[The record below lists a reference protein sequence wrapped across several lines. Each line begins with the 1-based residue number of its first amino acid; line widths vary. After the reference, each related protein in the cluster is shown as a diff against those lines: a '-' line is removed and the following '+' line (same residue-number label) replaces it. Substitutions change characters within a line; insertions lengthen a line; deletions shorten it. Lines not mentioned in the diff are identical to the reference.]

1 MAGMEACLG
10 WECCWHK
17 KEITPEECPNIAV
30 GEEDLYTAHRRR
42 VVEKCLECPSFRND
56 LAAMQEAGHPLAD
69 VLPLIHAEYLDRK
82 AQLQDMTGFLNSK
95 TREVRFLHEL
105 SLVFQTSMDID
116 EVLSVAMTAITAGK
130 GFGMNRAFLLM
141 ADNERESLKGYLGVG
156 PKNSEEAW
164 RTWGEIDRNNMGLKE
179 MAAHFHR
186 TRLSLEK
193 SKFQDILERLSVPLN
208 DQDHIFNRALRE
220 RKPIL
225 IEDAF
230 HNPLLDYRLTQALG
244 VDSFLVIPL
253 ISRNRRIG
261 VIVADN
267 CITHKPI
274 TLQDMQYMET
284 FAFPVAFALE
294 RASLYERLQEEV
306 DKLTAAN
313 QRLTEQQ
320 ELIVTME
327 KMALVGRITSS
338 IAHSIR
344 NPLLV
349 IGGFARSLL
358 KTIAENDPKK
368 EYLHSIVSGAK
379 QLENVLEEV
388 LDYSDSIH
396 PAMDNWDVN
405 QLVANVLHELRESLE
420 ERRIPCSLELA
431 QDLPAAYMD
440 IRRIS
445 YCVKTII
452 LTAMESNTGAGGIR
466 VRTFWN
472 EDAIVLEVV
481 DTATSISSETLKKL
495 TTSFAVT
502 EELGTG
508 FSLPL
513 CKAILERLGYPFSME
528 TIPTG
533 GVCYTIK
540 LPIKKEVGK

>member
-1 MAGMEACLG
+1 MG

-17 KEITPEECPNIAV
+17 KEITPGECPNIAE
-30 GEEDLYTAHRRR
+30 GEEDLYTSHRRR
-42 VVEKCLECPSFRND
+42 VMEKCLECPSFRND
-56 LAAMQEAGHPLAD
+56 LATMQEAGHPLAD
-69 VLPLIHAEYLDRK
+69 ILPLIHADYLDKK

-95 TREVRFLHEL
+95 TREIRFIHEL
-105 SLVFQTSMDID
+105 SLVLQTSMDLD

-130 GFGMNRAFLLM
+130 GFGLNRAFLLM
-141 ADNERESLKGYLGVG
+141 ADKERESLKGHLGVG
-156 PKNSEEAW
+156 PKNYEEAW
-164 RTWGEIDRNNMGLKE
+164 HTWDEIGRDNMSLKE

-193 SKFQDILERLSVPLN
+193 SKFQDMLERLSVPLN

-230 HNPLLDYRLTQALG
+230 HNPLVDCLLAQTLG
-244 VDSFLVIPL
+244 VDSFLVTPL

-274 TLQDMQYMET
+274 TLQDVQSMET

-358 KTIAENDPKK
+358 KTIAEDDPKK
-368 EYLHSIVSGAK
+368 EYLYSIVSGAK

-388 LDYSDSIH
+388 LNYSDSLH

-405 QLVANVLHELRESLE
+405 QLVNNVLHELRESLE
-420 ERRIPCSLELA
+420 ECQIPCSLELA
-431 QDLPAAYMD
+431 QDLPTAYID
-440 IRRIS
+440 IRQIR

-452 LTAMESNTGAGGIR
+452 LTSLESNTGAGDIR
-466 VRTFWN
+466 VRTRQN

-481 DTATSISSETLKKL
+481 DTATSIGSETLEKL
-495 TTSFAVT
+495 ATSFAVT

-513 CKAILERLGYPFSME
+513 CKVILSRLGYPFYME
-528 TIPTG
+528 TISTG
-533 GVCYTIK
+533 GVRYTIR
-540 LPIKKEVGK
+540 LPIRKEGDK